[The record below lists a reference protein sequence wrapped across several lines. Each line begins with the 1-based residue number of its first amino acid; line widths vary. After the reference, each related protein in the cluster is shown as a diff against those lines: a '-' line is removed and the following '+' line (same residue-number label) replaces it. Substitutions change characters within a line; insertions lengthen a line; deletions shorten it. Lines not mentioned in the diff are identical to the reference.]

1 MTSVENI
8 MNKIIQAS
16 VPALAGLF
24 AACAFAAPV
33 DDTVSQLQQRW
44 AEVKYAAPAGEQERR
59 FQALAAEADQA
70 LARNPDRAEVL
81 IWHGIIVASYAG
93 AKGGLGALGL
103 AKDARK
109 DFESALKIN
118 PQALSGSAYTSLGSL
133 YYQVPGWPIGFGDD
147 KKAVENLRQ
156 GLAINPHGIDS
167 NYFYGDYLFRHGQ
180 YDDAEAYL
188 RKALQAEPRPGRKLA
203 DDGRRK
209 EIDALLEKIAAK
221 RK

>member
-1 MTSVENI
+1 MHPSFHAA
-8 MNKIIQAS
+8 M
-16 VPALAGLF
+16 PACAGLF
-24 AACAFAAPV
+24 AAVAAAGAFAAPV
-33 DDTVSQLQQRW
+33 DDAVAQLQQRW
-44 AEVKYAAPAGEQERR
+44 AEVKYAAPAAEQERG

-70 LARNPDRAEVL
+70 LARYPDRAEVL

-109 DFESALKIN
+109 DFETALKVDR
-118 PQALSGSAYTSLGSL
+118 QALSGSAYTSLGSL

-147 KKAVENLRQ
+147 KKAVENLKQ
-156 GLAINPHGIDS
+156 GLAINPAGIDA
-167 NYFYGDYLFRHGQ
+167 NYFYGDYLFRNSK
-180 YDDAEAYL
+180 YDEAETYL
-188 RKALQAEPRPGRKLA
+188 RKALQAPPRPGRKLA

-221 RK
+221 RR